1 MGIFI
6 AKVVTRR
13 ILKSLKRIYF
23 VFERHS
29 KERRVDQYYPE
40 RVKMISEESAIFRTL
55 YSPVSIVLKVVHFYE
70 EYFVKNLSIRPLP
83 NANVFLFSEEIE
95 RSNLFTN
102 LQSSSTNLSID
113 IYITLLLP
121 FFYCY
126 KIS

>member
-1 MGIFI
+1 
-6 AKVVTRR
+6 
-13 ILKSLKRIYF
+13 
-23 VFERHS
+23 
-29 KERRVDQYYPE
+29 
-40 RVKMISEESAIFRTL
+40 MISEESTIFRTL

-113 IYITLLLP
+113 IYITLLLL

>member
-113 IYITLLLP
+113 IYITLLLL

>member
-1 MGIFI
+1 
-6 AKVVTRR
+6 
-13 ILKSLKRIYF
+13 
-23 VFERHS
+23 
-29 KERRVDQYYPE
+29 
-40 RVKMISEESAIFRTL
+40 MISEESTIFRTL

-83 NANVFLFSEEIE
+83 NTNVFLFSEEIE

-113 IYITLLLP
+113 IYITLLLL

>member
-40 RVKMISEESAIFRTL
+40 RVKMISEESTIFRTL

-113 IYITLLLP
+113 IYITLLLL

>member
-6 AKVVTRR
+6 AKVITRR

-40 RVKMISEESAIFRTL
+40 RVKMISEESTIFRTL

-113 IYITLLLP
+113 IYITLLLL

>member
-40 RVKMISEESAIFRTL
+40 RVKMISEESTIFRTL
-55 YSPVSIVLKVVHFYE
+55 YNPVSIVLKVVHFYE

>member
-1 MGIFI
+1 
-6 AKVVTRR
+6 
-13 ILKSLKRIYF
+13 
-23 VFERHS
+23 
-29 KERRVDQYYPE
+29 
-40 RVKMISEESAIFRTL
+40 MISEESTIFRTL
-55 YSPVSIVLKVVHFYE
+55 YSPVSVVLKVVHFYE

-113 IYITLLLP
+113 IYITLLLL

>member
-40 RVKMISEESAIFRTL
+40 RVKMISEESTIFRTL
-55 YSPVSIVLKVVHFYE
+55 YSPVSVVLKVVHFYE

-113 IYITLLLP
+113 IYITLLLL

>member
-40 RVKMISEESAIFRTL
+40 RVKMISEESTIFRTL